1 VLQRAAAGGAATSL
15 LLTAL
20 RSGIA
25 DGVVVVGRDPNR
37 PWVPTAIITNE
48 EEQILQCAQ
57 TSYCITPNLHLL
69 RDSRFSHV
77 AVVGVPCEIQA
88 IQKMM
93 NLPDVPEVAQKVSL
107 TLEIACASSTKLSG
121 TEHMIEHRLGLPLE
135 EVRELRYRDGDYPG
149 EFVVTT
155 KAGQRRTLPFH
166 ILVDEFKRFKTHR
179 CLACGDWWSG
189 IADIS
194 ISDGDPNIY
203 ASSCSGATL
212 PKQSKV
218 MVRTSRGRNVLEAA
232 IRSGTIKAT
241 SVAFKSEENLGLQRK
256 RFRYA
261 AYARSMPERVP
272 TPPVPDEEK
281 GPLLSDSEVIE
292 HMNNHRAVQLNSLT
306 NSSDRN
312 RSLVRISCRVPDNQ
326 HITWIPPGDKSITLR
341 AIMAAA
347 LADGTSTLRNTLA
360 AEDTYNSLN
369 VLRSLGV
376 DVWKSGNSLIIRG
389 CGLGGL
395 QPPPDGAT
403 LNVGNSATM
412 ARLLIGLLSATSGEF
427 LVDGNE
433 SLRRRPMEW
442 VVDPLRKMGAD
453 ITYCSHHGRLPVRIR
468 GRTLQGICHASAVY
482 SAQPVSALLFAGLQ
496 CTEATAL
503 HRLVRA
509 RDHTERLFRFLG
521 LDIEDSDTLV
531 RLQPAKSINS
541 FEMFVPGDISA
552 AALPIACTVIS
563 PHRVALEV
571 KDVGLNETRTGFIR
585 ALQTMGADVETT
597 IDRYEGGE
605 PVGSIIARSERPL
618 TGSEFAGNTLIQ
630 SMIDELPLLAAVA
643 SRAKGRTLIRDA
655 EELRYKDTD
664 RIDTTVRTLKLF
676 GVPIIGR
683 RDGLIIDGSS
693 SLVSPQVI
701 SLPFDHRVIF
711 AAMALASS
719 LKEPTSMSRWSGIN
733 VSFPNC
739 LRILSK
745 IASVDHLDC
754 LGTGDLS

>member
-1 VLQRAAAGGAATSL
+1 
-15 LLTAL
+15 
-20 RSGIA
+20 
-25 DGVVVVGRDPNR
+25 
-37 PWVPTAIITNE
+37 
-48 EEQILQCAQ
+48 
-57 TSYCITPNLHLL
+57 
-69 RDSRFSHV
+69 
-77 AVVGVPCEIQA
+77 
-88 IQKMM
+88 
-93 NLPDVPEVAQKVSL
+93 
-107 TLEIACASSTKLSG
+107 
-121 TEHMIEHRLGLPLE
+121 
-135 EVRELRYRDGDYPG
+135 
-149 EFVVTT
+149 
-155 KAGQRRTLPFH
+155 
-166 ILVDEFKRFKTHR
+166 
-179 CLACGDWWSG
+179 
-189 IADIS
+189 
-194 ISDGDPNIY
+194 
-203 ASSCSGATL
+203 
-212 PKQSKV
+212 
-218 MVRTSRGRNVLEAA
+218 
-232 IRSGTIKAT
+232 
-241 SVAFKSEENLGLQRK
+241 
-256 RFRYA
+256 
-261 AYARSMPERVP
+261 
-272 TPPVPDEEK
+272 
-281 GPLLSDSEVIE
+281 
-292 HMNNHRAVQLNSLT
+292 
-306 NSSDRN
+306 
-312 RSLVRISCRVPDNQ
+312 
-326 HITWIPPGDKSITLR
+326 
-341 AIMAAA
+341 
-347 LADGTSTLRNTLA
+347 
-360 AEDTYNSLN
+360 
-369 VLRSLGV
+369 
-376 DVWKSGNSLIIRG
+376 
-389 CGLGGL
+389 
-395 QPPPDGAT
+395 
-403 LNVGNSATM
+403 
-412 ARLLIGLLSATSGEF
+412 
-427 LVDGNE
+427 
-433 SLRRRPMEW
+433 
-442 VVDPLRKMGAD
+442 
-453 ITYCSHHGRLPVRIR
+453 
-468 GRTLQGICHASAVY
+468 
-482 SAQPVSALLFAGLQ
+482 
-496 CTEATAL
+496 
-503 HRLVRA
+503 
-509 RDHTERLFRFLG
+509 LG